1 MNRKIQLGILSCAL
15 RGCAKESALAVSEND
30 LLDPRQMAEYWRH
43 SNACLTDAGDTTRCA
58 RDDWFALTPSLT
70 SSSVARFSVSRVE
83 LVVAYCS
90 ASLKELALDMAL
102 IQADPYLKLKRVTI
116 YSKCGVT
123 VNELSEMARQTATPV
138 RLIHLSNVGRCDHTY
153 AHHLA
158 THYDRFEDTDVIV
171 FVKDSHIAHS
181 RGRTKVSLAQLV
193 RHATEH
199 PVGFACGRYMFPKRR
214 GLHFTNVAV
223 WPDMMWMK
231 MTAYKHAW
239 DQHTRLR
246 EKEIQSGA
254 NASVMDDTTTVS
266 FEAPDANLGRWI
278 LRLFVRALN
287 EEELYV
293 KANAPQFDLATLV
306 RSPVTRVCLGGVF
319 AAKTVNVRSMPRALW
334 NQLAQILSR
343 GDNIEEGHFAE
354 RSWAMLLS
362 PPPTEAEQSHVLCH
376 HFWRGRAPHTR
387 GIVSPHC
394 NCLKRFSREMV
405 KASTSSCNA
414 TKVNAFDHLE
424 GGNRLNELVARISQ
438 IGAMSLSTVQ

>member
-1 MNRKIQLGILSCAL
+1 MNSKLQLGILSCAL
-15 RGCAKESALAVSEND
+15 RCCAKGSVLSEND
-30 LLDPRQMAEYWRH
+30 LLNPRQMAEYWRH
-43 SNACLTDAGDTTRCA
+43 SNACLIDAGDTTRCV

-70 SSSVARFSVSRVE
+70 SSTVARFSVSRVE

-102 IQADPYLKLKRVTI
+102 IQADPHLKLNRVTI

-123 VNELSEMARQTATPV
+123 VNEELSEMARQTATPV
-138 RLIHLSNVGRCDHTY
+138 RLIHLPNVGRCDHTY

-158 THYDRFEDTDVIV
+158 THYDTFDDTDVIV

-181 RGRTKVSLAQLV
+181 RGRTKVSLEQLV

-231 MTAYKHAW
+231 MTAYKTSW
-239 DQHTRLR
+239 DQHARLR

-278 LRLFVRALN
+278 FRLFARALK
-287 EEELYV
+287 EELYG
-293 KANAPQFDLATLV
+293 KANASQFDLATLV
-306 RSPVTRVCLGGVF
+306 RS
-319 AAKTVNVRSMPRALW
+319 
-334 NQLAQILSR
+334 
-343 GDNIEEGHFAE
+343 
-354 RSWAMLLS
+354 
-362 PPPTEAEQSHVLCH
+362 QSHVYALVGSLLQRPSTCDLC
-376 HFWRGRAPHTR
+376 P
-387 GIVSPHC
+387 GI
-394 NCLKRFSREMV
+394 FG
-405 KASTSSCNA
+405 TS
-414 TKVNAFDHLE
+414 
-424 GGNRLNELVARISQ
+424 
-438 IGAMSLSTVQ
+438 